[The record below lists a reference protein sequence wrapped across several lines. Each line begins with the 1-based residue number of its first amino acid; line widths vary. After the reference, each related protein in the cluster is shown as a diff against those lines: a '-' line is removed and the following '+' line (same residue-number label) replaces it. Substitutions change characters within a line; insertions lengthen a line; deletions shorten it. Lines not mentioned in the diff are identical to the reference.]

1 MCRPTAPFKEWRPVR
16 GQTVQRT
23 PEHSGNGFAET
34 VPRNLCDLARAVDSS
49 RRRRPWVDRRDAIV
63 PPRTQTREVAWSS
76 AHASLTRGLTR
87 PTRPGC
93 TVRPSPWPPGD
104 RRFVRRVARAP
115 AHLAA
120 SATSSDAHLV
130 PKRRAGRPARRTLA
144 KGPRPST
151 SPPPPSSTG
160 RTNAVTRVPRRH
172 VDEPLSAQLNAERRM
187 RTTLSAL
194 HHSRTGAY

>member
-87 PTRPGC
+87 PTRSRVHGETI
-93 TVRPSPWPPGD
+93 TV
-104 RRFVRRVARAP
+104 A
-115 AHLAA
+115 
-120 SATSSDAHLV
+120 
-130 PKRRAGRPARRTLA
+130 AGRPQI
-144 KGPRPST
+144 RPASRQSA
-151 SPPPPSSTG
+151 SPPGCVCDLFRRSPGPQTSRWPSGKTNSGQGST
-160 RTNAVTRVPRRH
+160 PFY
-172 VDEPLSAQLNAERRM
+172 LSAPSFEHG
-187 RTTLSAL
+187 T
-194 HHSRTGAY
+194 Y